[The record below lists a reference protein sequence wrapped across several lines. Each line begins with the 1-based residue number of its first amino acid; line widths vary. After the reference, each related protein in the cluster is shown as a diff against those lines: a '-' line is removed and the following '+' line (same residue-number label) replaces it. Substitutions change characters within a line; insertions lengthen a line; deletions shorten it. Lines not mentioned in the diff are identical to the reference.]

1 MELFQQIIDG
11 ENPIEGLEIGWRD
24 RFLVAA
30 AMIATGDRPDAIEV
44 LREQALKE
52 DIAKAVFL
60 AGAAMPGPGSK
71 ERYFKAYLN
80 LDEPPEQ
87 WTSDSLGY
95 FHWPRQQ
102 EITLPY
108 LSKALGQLDWV
119 KKNRKVF
126 FMPAWI
132 DAFVNGHSSKEALRI
147 VQKFMEN
154 NPDLP
159 LDIRRK
165 LLQSL
170 DSLERAVKIKERWK

>member
-1 MELFQQIIDG
+1 
-11 ENPIEGLEIGWRD
+11 IGWRD

-30 AMIATGDRPDAIEV
+30 AMVANGARPDAIAV
-44 LREQALKE
+44 VRKQAGKE
-52 DIAKAVFL
+52 DIAKEIFL
-60 AGAAMPGPGSK
+60 AGAAMPDPAIK

-95 FHWPRQQ
+95 FHWPRQA

-108 LSKALGQLDWV
+108 LSKALDQLDWV
-119 KKNRKVF
+119 KQNRKVF

-132 DAFVNGHSSKEALRI
+132 DAFVNGHSSREALEI
-147 VQKFMEN
+147 VQKFMKH
-154 NPDLP
+154 NPDLS

-170 DSLERAVKIKERWK
+170 DGLERAVRIKERWK